1 MNQQQILDELANLN
15 PPQTE
20 FNANAIKKALQLCDE
35 PQHKY
40 KVIHIAGTNGKGS
53 TAAFLEAGLLAA
65 GYRVGK
71 YTSPYIHCL
80 NECILLNQQQISDND
95 LANLYL
101 ELKEL
106 LKPSSIVLSSFEM
119 LTLIMFV
126 YFARCGID
134 YLVLETG
141 LGGLDDATNV
151 VDSQYSVITN
161 IALEHTQ
168 WLGNSLAD
176 IARHKAGIIHHGKA
190 VIADTTPELIAAV
203 SARTNNYVNVL
214 EKYNYHSDLD
224 SSRFITRL
232 WFASKGNDILNPIHH
247 PRSLIYSSPTMCR
260 LRHKSPTSISTRVC
274 SNQFEYSK
282 YVELGL
288 FGYFQARNF
297 LAAYEVLQDIGI
309 SDTMIFAAAKTVKW
323 SGRLQLLGRYPQI
336 IADASHNADGCKVLV
351 QSLEEFINLA
361 DCVVIASVLR
371 DKDRGKMLE
380 LYAKLATT
388 LVVCNLFDQP
398 RATPARELAKLAYG
412 KFEQI
417 HVYNAPLTA
426 LAAAKRMK
434 KKFIIISGSTYLL
447 KYFVK

>member
-1 MNQQQILDELANLN
+1 
-15 PPQTE
+15 
-20 FNANAIKKALQLCDE
+20 
-35 PQHKY
+35 
-40 KVIHIAGTNGKGS
+40 
-53 TAAFLEAGLLAA
+53 
-65 GYRVGK
+65 
-71 YTSPYIHCL
+71 
-80 NECILLNQQQISDND
+80 
-95 LANLYL
+95 
-101 ELKEL
+101 
-106 LKPSSIVLSSFEM
+106 M

-151 VDSQYSVITN
+151 VDSEYSVITN

-168 WLGNSLAD
+168 WLGNSLTD
-176 IARHKAGIIHHGKA
+176 IARHKAGIIHNGKV

-224 SSRFITRL
+224 VSRFITRL
-232 WFASKGNDILNPIHH
+232 WFTSKGND
-247 PRSLIYSSPTMCR
+247 
-260 LRHKSPTSISTRVC
+260 
-274 SNQFEYSK
+274 SK
-282 YVELGL
+282 YVGLGL
-288 FGYFQARNF
+288 FGHFQARNF

-309 SDTMIFAAAKTVKW
+309 SDTMILAAAKTVKW
-323 SGRLQLLGRYPQI
+323 SGRLQLLSRYPQI

-351 QSLEEFINLA
+351 QSLESFINPA
-361 DCVVIASVLR
+361 DCAVIASALR
-371 DKDRGKMLE
+371 DKDRDKMLG
-380 LYAKLATT
+380 LYAKLATN

-434 KKFIIISGSTYLL
+434 KKFIIISGSIYLL

>member
-20 FNANAIKKALQLCDE
+20 FNANAIKKALQLCNE

-80 NECILLNQQQISDND
+80 NECILINQQQISDVD

-106 LKPSSIVLSSFEM
+106 LKSSSILLSSFEM

-126 YFARCGID
+126 YFSRCGID

-141 LGGLDDATNV
+141 FGGLDDATNV
-151 VDSQYSVITN
+151 VDSKYSIITN

-176 IARHKAGIIHHGKA
+176 IARHKAGIIHNGKA
-190 VIADTTPELIAAV
+190 VIADTTVELIAAV
-203 SARTNNYVNVL
+203 RACTNNYINVL
-214 EKYNYHSDLD
+214 EKYNYQSQ
-224 SSRFITRL
+224 
-232 WFASKGNDILNPIHH
+232 LN
-247 PRSLIYSSPTMCR
+247 
-260 LRHKSPTSISTRVC
+260 STRFVTQL
-274 SNQFEYSK
+274 SFGLNEYHDK

-288 FGYFQARNF
+288 FGHFQARNF
-297 LAAYEVLQDIGI
+297 LAAYEVLHDIGI
-309 SDTMIFAAAKTVKW
+309 DDAIIFAAVKNVKW
-323 SGRLQLLGRYPQI
+323 SGRLQLLHRYPQI
-336 IADASHNADGCKVLV
+336 IADASHNAAGCQVLV
-351 QSLEEFINLA
+351 QSLERFINPA
-361 DCVVIASVLR
+361 DCVIIASVLR
-371 DKDRGKMLE
+371 DKDRNAMLE

-398 RATPARELAKLAYG
+398 RATPAQELAKLAHG
-412 KFEQI
+412 KFAHI

>member
-80 NECILLNQQQISDND
+80 NECILLNQQQISDAD

-151 VDSQYSVITN
+151 VDSEYSVITN

-168 WLGNSLAD
+168 WLGNSLTD
-176 IARHKAGIIHHGKA
+176 IARHKAGIIHNGKV

-224 SSRFITRL
+224 VSRFITRL
-232 WFASKGNDILNPIHH
+232 WFTSKGND
-247 PRSLIYSSPTMCR
+247 
-260 LRHKSPTSISTRVC
+260 
-274 SNQFEYSK
+274 SK
-282 YVELGL
+282 YVGLGL
-288 FGYFQARNF
+288 FGHFQARNF

-309 SDTMIFAAAKTVKW
+309 SDTMILAAAKTVKW
-323 SGRLQLLGRYPQI
+323 SGRLQLLSRYPQI

-351 QSLEEFINLA
+351 QSLESFINPA
-361 DCVVIASVLR
+361 DCAVIASVLR
-371 DKDRGKMLE
+371 DKDRDKMLG

-434 KKFIIISGSTYLL
+434 KKFIIISGSIYLL

>member
-1 MNQQQILDELANLN
+1 MNQHQILAELANLN

-20 FNANAIKKALQLCDE
+20 FNTNAIKRALRLCDE
-35 PQHKY
+35 PQFKY
-40 KVIHIAGTNGKGS
+40 QVIHITGTNGKGS

-65 GYRVGK
+65 GYKIGK

-80 NECILLNQQQISDND
+80 NECILVNQQQINDND

-106 LKPSSIVLSSFEM
+106 LKPSSILLSSFEM

-126 YFARCGID
+126 YFSRCGID

-141 LGGLDDATNV
+141 FGGLDDATNV
-151 VDSQYSVITN
+151 VDSKYSIITN

-176 IARHKAGIIHHGKA
+176 IARHKAGIIHNGKTI
-190 VIADTTPELIAAV
+190 IANTIPELISAV
-203 SARTNNYVNVL
+203 RARTNNYVKVL
-214 EKYNYHSDLD
+214 EKYNYHSKLD

-232 WFASKGNDILNPIHH
+232 WFD
-247 PRSLIYSSPTMCR
+247 SS
-260 LRHKSPTSISTRVC
+260 
-274 SNQFEYSK
+274 EYQNK

-288 FGYFQARNF
+288 FGHFQTRNF

-309 SDTMIFAAAKTVKW
+309 SDATIFAAAKQVKW
-323 SGRLQLLGRYPQI
+323 SGRLQLLQKNPHI
-336 IADASHNADGCKVLV
+336 ITDASHNAAGCQVLV
-351 QSLEEFINLA
+351 QSLEPFINPE
-361 DCVVIASVLR
+361 DCVLIASVLR
-371 DKDRGKMLE
+371 DKDREEMLR

-388 LVVCNLFDQP
+388 LVVCNLFEQP
-398 RATPARELAKLAYG
+398 RATPALELAKLAHG
-412 KFEQI
+412 KFAQI
-417 HVYNAPLTA
+417 HIYNAPNMA
-426 LAAAKRMK
+426 LIAAKRMK

>member
-20 FNANAIKKALQLCDE
+20 FNANAIKKALQLCNE
-35 PQHKY
+35 PQHEY

-53 TAAFLEAGLLAA
+53 KTAFLEAGLLAA

-95 LANLYL
+95 LADLYL

-106 LKPSSIVLSSFEM
+106 LKSSLILLSSFEM

-151 VDSQYSVITN
+151 VDSEYSVITN

-176 IARHKAGIIHHGKA
+176 IARHKAGIIHNGKV

-232 WFASKGNDILNPIHH
+232 WFASKGND
-247 PRSLIYSSPTMCR
+247 
-260 LRHKSPTSISTRVC
+260 
-274 SNQFEYSK
+274 SK

-288 FGYFQARNF
+288 FGHFQARNF
-297 LAAYEVLQDIGI
+297 LAAYEVLHDIGI
-309 SDTMIFAAAKTVKW
+309 IDTMIFAAAKNIKW
-323 SGRLQLLGRYPQI
+323 SGRLQLLNRYPQI
-336 IADASHNADGCKVLV
+336 IADASHNADGCRVLV
-351 QSLEEFINLA
+351 QSLEKFINPA

-371 DKDRGKMLE
+371 DKDRGKMLK

-417 HVYNAPLTA
+417 HVYNSPLTA

>member
-20 FNANAIKKALQLCDE
+20 FNANAIKKALQLCNE
-35 PQHKY
+35 PQHEY

-95 LANLYL
+95 LADLYL

-106 LKPSSIVLSSFEM
+106 LKSSLILLSSFEM

-151 VDSQYSVITN
+151 VDSEYSVITN

-176 IARHKAGIIHHGKA
+176 IARHKAGIIHNGKV

-232 WFASKGNDILNPIHH
+232 WFASKGND
-247 PRSLIYSSPTMCR
+247 
-260 LRHKSPTSISTRVC
+260 
-274 SNQFEYSK
+274 SK

-288 FGYFQARNF
+288 FGHFQARNF
-297 LAAYEVLQDIGI
+297 LAAYEVLHDIGI
-309 SDTMIFAAAKTVKW
+309 IDTMIFAAAKNIKW
-323 SGRLQLLGRYPQI
+323 SGRLQLLNRYPQI
-336 IADASHNADGCKVLV
+336 IADASHNADGCRVLV
-351 QSLEEFINLA
+351 QSLEKFINPA

-371 DKDRGKMLE
+371 DKDRGKMLK

-417 HVYNAPLTA
+417 HVYNSPLTA

>member
-80 NECILLNQQQISDND
+80 NECILLNQQQISDAD

-151 VDSQYSVITN
+151 VDSEYSVITN

-168 WLGNSLAD
+168 WLGNSLTD
-176 IARHKAGIIHHGKA
+176 IARHKAGIIHNGKV

-224 SSRFITRL
+224 VSRFITRL
-232 WFASKGNDILNPIHH
+232 WFTSKGND
-247 PRSLIYSSPTMCR
+247 
-260 LRHKSPTSISTRVC
+260 
-274 SNQFEYSK
+274 SK
-282 YVELGL
+282 YVGLGL
-288 FGYFQARNF
+288 FGHFQARNF

-309 SDTMIFAAAKTVKW
+309 SDTMILAAAKTVKW
-323 SGRLQLLGRYPQI
+323 SGRLQLLSRYPQI

-351 QSLEEFINLA
+351 QSLESFINPA
-361 DCVVIASVLR
+361 DCAVIASALR
-371 DKDRGKMLE
+371 DKDRDKMLG
-380 LYAKLATT
+380 LYA
-388 LVVCNLFDQP
+388 QP

-434 KKFIIISGSTYLL
+434 KKFIIISGSIYLL

>member
-20 FNANAIKKALQLCDE
+20 FNANAIKKALQLCNE
-35 PQHKY
+35 PQFQY

-65 GYRVGK
+65 DYRVGK

-80 NECILLNQQQISDND
+80 NECILVNQQQISDTN

-106 LKPSSIVLSSFEM
+106 LKSSLILLSSFEM

-168 WLGNSLAD
+168 WLGNNLTD
-176 IARHKAGIIHHGKA
+176 IARHKAGIIHNGKKV
-190 VIADTTPELIAAV
+190 VIADTTVELVAAV
-203 SARTNNYVNVL
+203 SARTNNCVNVL
-214 EKYNYHSDLD
+214 EKYNCRSELD
-224 SSRFITRL
+224 SSRFITHL
-232 WFASKGNDILNPIHH
+232 WFASK
-247 PRSLIYSSPTMCR
+247 
-260 LRHKSPTSISTRVC
+260 
-274 SNQFEYSK
+274 EYPDK

-288 FGYFQARNF
+288 FGHFQVRNF
-297 LAAYEVLQDIGI
+297 LAAYEVLHDIGI
-309 SDTMIFAAAKTVKW
+309 SDATIFAAAKQVKW

-336 IADASHNADGCKVLV
+336 IADASHNAEGCKVLV
-351 QSLEEFINLA
+351 QSLEELINPA
-361 DCVVIASVLR
+361 DCVLIASVLR
-371 DKDRGKMLE
+371 DKDRDAMLE

-398 RATPARELAKLAYG
+398 RATPARELAKLAHG
-412 KFEQI
+412 KFTQVHI
-417 HVYNAPLTA
+417 YNAPHAA
-426 LAAAKRMK
+426 LVAAKRMK

-447 KYFVK
+447 KYFVR

>member
-20 FNANAIKKALQLCDE
+20 FNANAIKKALQLCNE

-40 KVIHIAGTNGKGS
+40 QVIHVAGTNGKGS

-80 NECILLNQQQISDND
+80 NECILVNQQQISDVD

-101 ELKEL
+101 KLKEL
-106 LKPSSIVLSSFEM
+106 LKSSSILLSSFEM

-126 YFARCGID
+126 HFARCGID

-176 IARHKAGIIHHGKA
+176 IARHKAGIIHNGKT
-190 VIADTTPELIAAV
+190 VIADTTAELIAAV
-203 SARTNNYVNVL
+203 RARTNNYVNVL
-214 EKYNYHSDLD
+214 EKYNYHSELEP
-224 SSRFITRL
+224 SRFITRL
-232 WFASKGNDILNPIHH
+232 WFDSKEKD
-247 PRSLIYSSPTMCR
+247 T
-260 LRHKSPTSISTRVC
+260 
-274 SNQFEYSK
+274 K

-288 FGYFQARNF
+288 FGHFQVRNF
-297 LAAYEVLQDIGI
+297 LAAYEVLRDIGI
-309 SDTMIFAAAKTVKW
+309 NDAMIFAAVKQVKW
-323 SGRLQLLGRYPQI
+323 SGRLQLLNRYPQI
-336 IADASHNADGCKVLV
+336 IADASHNAAGCQVLV
-351 QSLEEFINLA
+351 NSLGVFINPD
-361 DCVVIASVLR
+361 DCVLIASVLR
-371 DKDRGKMLE
+371 DKDRDKMLE

-388 LVVCNLFDQP
+388 LVVCNLFDQL
-398 RATPARELAKLAYG
+398 RATPARELAKLAHG
-412 KFEQI
+412 KFAQI
-417 HVYNAPLTA
+417 HVYNAPLSA
-426 LAAAKRMK
+426 LVAAKRMK

>member
-1 MNQQQILDELANLN
+1 MNQQQILEELANLN

-20 FNANAIKKALQLCDE
+20 FNANAIKKALQLCNK

-80 NECILLNQQQISDND
+80 NECILLNQQQISDAD

-126 YFARCGID
+126 YFARCGIE

-176 IARHKAGIIHHGKA
+176 IARHKAGIIHNGKA
-190 VIADTTPELIAAV
+190 VIADTTAELVAAV

-214 EKYNYHSDLD
+214 EKYNYHSELD

-232 WFASKGNDILNPIHH
+232 WFAS
-247 PRSLIYSSPTMCR
+247 T
-260 LRHKSPTSISTRVC
+260 
-274 SNQFEYSK
+274 EYDTK

-288 FGYFQARNF
+288 FGHFQARNF

-309 SDTMIFAAAKTVKW
+309 RDTMIFAAAKTVKW
-323 SGRLQLLGRYPQI
+323 SGRLQLLSRYPQI

-351 QSLEEFINLA
+351 QSLGGFINHA

>member
-15 PPQTE
+15 PLQTE
-20 FNANAIKKALQLCDE
+20 FNANAIKKALQLWNQ
-35 PQHKY
+35 PQFEY

-80 NECILLNQQQISDND
+80 NECILLNQQQINDDN
-95 LANLYL
+95 LAELYL

-106 LKPSSIVLSSFEM
+106 LRPSMILLSSFEM

-176 IARHKAGIIHHGKA
+176 IARHKVGIIHDGKT
-190 VIADTTPELIAAV
+190 VIADMTPELISAV
-203 SARTNNYVNVL
+203 RTCTDNYVNIL
-214 EKYNYHSDLD
+214 EKYRYQSELD
-224 SSRFITRL
+224 SNRFITRV
-232 WFASKGNDILNPIHH
+232 WFGSK
-247 PRSLIYSSPTMCR
+247 
-260 LRHKSPTSISTRVC
+260 
-274 SNQFEYSK
+274 EYRDK
-282 YVELGL
+282 YVELAL
-288 FGYFQARNF
+288 FGHFQARNF
-297 LAAYEVLQDIGI
+297 LAAYEVLHDIGI
-309 SDTMIFAAAKTVKW
+309 DDAIIFAAVKNVKW
-323 SGRLQLLGRYPQI
+323 SGRLQLLHRYPQI
-336 IADASHNADGCKVLV
+336 IADASHNAAGCQVLV
-351 QSLEEFINLA
+351 QSLERFINPA
-361 DCVVIASVLR
+361 DCVIIASVLR
-371 DKDRGKMLE
+371 DKDRNAMLE

-398 RATPARELAKLAYG
+398 RATPALELAKLAHG
-412 KFEQI
+412 KFAHI

>member
-15 PPQTE
+15 PLQTE
-20 FNANAIKKALQLCDE
+20 FNANAIKKALQLCNQ
-35 PQHKY
+35 PQFEY
-40 KVIHIAGTNGKGS
+40 KVIHVAGTNGKGS

-80 NECILLNQQQISDND
+80 NECILLNQQQINDGD
-95 LANLYL
+95 LAELYL

-106 LKPSSIVLSSFEM
+106 LRPSMILLSSFEM

-176 IARHKAGIIHHGKA
+176 IARHKAGIIHDGKT
-190 VIADTTPELIAAV
+190 VIADMIPELISAV
-203 SARTNNYVNVL
+203 RTRTDNYVNIL
-214 EKYNYHSDLD
+214 EKYRYQSELD
-224 SSRFITRL
+224 STRFITRV
-232 WFASKGNDILNPIHH
+232 WFG
-247 PRSLIYSSPTMCR
+247 
-260 LRHKSPTSISTRVC
+260 
-274 SNQFEYSK
+274 SNEYHDK

-288 FGYFQARNF
+288 FGHFQARNF
-297 LAAYEVLQDIGI
+297 LAAYEVLHDIGI
-309 SDTMIFAAAKTVKW
+309 DDAIIFAAVKNVKW
-323 SGRLQLLGRYPQI
+323 SGRLQLLHRYPQI
-336 IADASHNADGCKVLV
+336 IADASHNAAGCQVLV
-351 QSLEEFINLA
+351 QSLERFINPA
-361 DCVVIASVLR
+361 DCVIIASVLR
-371 DKDRGKMLE
+371 DKDRNAMLE

-398 RATPARELAKLAYG
+398 RATPAQELAKLAHG
-412 KFEQI
+412 KFAHI

>member
-20 FNANAIKKALQLCDE
+20 FNANAIKKALQLCNQ
-35 PQHKY
+35 PQFKY
-40 KVIHIAGTNGKGS
+40 KVIHVAGTNGKGS

-80 NECILLNQQQISDND
+80 NECILVNQQQINDDD
-95 LANLYL
+95 LAELYL
-101 ELKEL
+101 ELKAL
-106 LKPSSIVLSSFEM
+106 LRPSMILLSSFEM

-176 IARHKAGIIHHGKA
+176 IARHKAGIIHDGKT
-190 VIADTTPELIAAV
+190 VIADMIPELISAV
-203 SARTNNYVNVL
+203 RTCTDNYVNVL
-214 EKYNYHSDLD
+214 EKYCYQSELD
-224 SSRFITRL
+224 SNRFITRV
-232 WFASKGNDILNPIHH
+232 WFGSK
-247 PRSLIYSSPTMCR
+247 
-260 LRHKSPTSISTRVC
+260 
-274 SNQFEYSK
+274 EYHDK

-288 FGYFQARNF
+288 FGHFQAHNF
-297 LAAYEVLQDIGI
+297 LAAYEVLHDIGI
-309 SDTMIFAAAKTVKW
+309 DDAIIFAAVKNVKW
-323 SGRLQLLGRYPQI
+323 SGRLQLLHRYPQI
-336 IADASHNADGCKVLV
+336 IADASHNAAGCQVLV
-351 QSLEEFINLA
+351 QSLERFINPA
-361 DCVVIASVLR
+361 DCVIIASVLR
-371 DKDRGKMLE
+371 DKDRNAMLE
-380 LYAKLATT
+380 LYAQLATT
-388 LVVCNLFDQP
+388 LVGCNLFDQP
-398 RATPARELAKLAYG
+398 RATPALELAKLAHG
-412 KFEQI
+412 KFAHI

>member
-15 PPQTE
+15 PPQTQ
-20 FNANAIKKALQLCDE
+20 FNANAIKKALQLCNQSQFE
-35 PQHKY
+35 Y

-53 TAAFLEAGLLAA
+53 TATFLEAGLLAA

-80 NECILLNQQQISDND
+80 NECILVNQQQINDDD
-95 LANLYL
+95 LAELYL

-106 LKPSSIVLSSFEM
+106 LRPSMILLSSFEM

-176 IARHKAGIIHHGKA
+176 IARHKAGIIHNGKTI
-190 VIADTTPELIAAV
+190 IADMTPELISAV
-203 SARTNNYVNVL
+203 RARTDNYVNIL
-214 EKYNYHSDLD
+214 EKYRYQSELD
-224 SSRFITRL
+224 SNRFITRV
-232 WFASKGNDILNPIHH
+232 WFGSK
-247 PRSLIYSSPTMCR
+247 
-260 LRHKSPTSISTRVC
+260 
-274 SNQFEYSK
+274 EYHDK

-288 FGYFQARNF
+288 FGHFQAHNF
-297 LAAYEVLQDIGI
+297 LAAYEVLHDIGI
-309 SDTMIFAAAKTVKW
+309 DDAIIFAAVKNVKW
-323 SGRLQLLGRYPQI
+323 SGRLQLLHRYPQI
-336 IADASHNADGCKVLV
+336 IADASHNAAGCQVLV
-351 QSLEEFINLA
+351 QSLERFINPA
-361 DCVVIASVLR
+361 DCVIIASVLR
-371 DKDRGKMLE
+371 DKDRNAMLE
-380 LYAKLATT
+380 LYAQLATT
-388 LVVCNLFDQP
+388 LVGCNLFDQP
-398 RATPARELAKLAYG
+398 RATPALELAKLAHG
-412 KFEQI
+412 KFAHI

>member
-20 FNANAIKKALQLCDE
+20 FNANAITKALQLCDE

-106 LKPSSIVLSSFEM
+106 LKPSLIVLSSFEM

-126 YFARCGID
+126 YFARCGIE

-176 IARHKAGIIHHGKA
+176 IARHKAGIIHNGKV

-232 WFASKGNDILNPIHH
+232 WFASKGND
-247 PRSLIYSSPTMCR
+247 
-260 LRHKSPTSISTRVC
+260 
-274 SNQFEYSK
+274 SK

-288 FGYFQARNF
+288 FGHFQVRNF

-309 SDTMIFAAAKTVKW
+309 SDTMILAAAKTVKW
-323 SGRLQLLGRYPQI
+323 SGRLQLLSRYPQI

-351 QSLEEFINLA
+351 QSLEAFINPA

-398 RATPARELAKLAYG
+398 RATPARELAKLSYG

>member
-20 FNANAIKKALQLCDE
+20 FNANAIKKALQLCNQ
-35 PQHKY
+35 PQFEY
-40 KVIHIAGTNGKGS
+40 KVIHVAGTNGKGS
-53 TAAFLEAGLLAA
+53 TATFLEAGLLAA

-80 NECILLNQQQISDND
+80 NECILVNQQQINDDD
-95 LANLYL
+95 LAELYL

-106 LKPSSIVLSSFEM
+106 LRPSMILLSSFEM

-151 VDSQYSVITN
+151 VDSQYSIITN

-176 IARHKAGIIHHGKA
+176 IARHKAGIIHDGKT
-190 VIADTTPELIAAV
+190 VIADMTPELISAV
-203 SARTNNYVNVL
+203 RTRTDNYVNVL
-214 EKYNYHSDLD
+214 EKYRYQSELD
-224 SSRFITRL
+224 SNRFITRV
-232 WFASKGNDILNPIHH
+232 WFGSKGYHD
-247 PRSLIYSSPTMCR
+247 
-260 LRHKSPTSISTRVC
+260 
-274 SNQFEYSK
+274 K
-282 YVELGL
+282 YVEIGL
-288 FGYFQARNF
+288 FGYFQVRNF
-297 LAAYEVLQDIGI
+297 LAAYEVLHDIGI
-309 SDTMIFAAAKTVKW
+309 DDTIIFAAVKNVKW
-323 SGRLQLLGRYPQI
+323 SGRLQLLHRYPQI
-336 IADASHNADGCKVLV
+336 IADASHNAVGCKVLV
-351 QSLEEFINLA
+351 QSLEGFINPA
-361 DCVVIASVLR
+361 DCVIIASVLR
-371 DKDRGKMLE
+371 DKDRNAMLE
-380 LYAKLATT
+380 LYAQLATT
-388 LVVCNLFDQP
+388 LVVCNLFDQS
-398 RATPARELAKLAYG
+398 RATPARELAKLAHG
-412 KFEQI
+412 KFAHV

-434 KKFIIISGSTYLL
+434 KRFIIISGSTYLL

>member
-80 NECILLNQQQISDND
+80 NECILLNQQQISDAD

-151 VDSQYSVITN
+151 VDSEYSVIIN

-168 WLGNSLAD
+168 WLGNSLTD
-176 IARHKAGIIHHGKA
+176 IARHKAGIIHNGKV

-224 SSRFITRL
+224 VSRFITRL
-232 WFASKGNDILNPIHH
+232 WFTSKGND
-247 PRSLIYSSPTMCR
+247 
-260 LRHKSPTSISTRVC
+260 
-274 SNQFEYSK
+274 SK
-282 YVELGL
+282 YVGLGL
-288 FGYFQARNF
+288 FGHFQARNF

-309 SDTMIFAAAKTVKW
+309 SDTMILAAAKTVKW
-323 SGRLQLLGRYPQI
+323 SGRLQLLSRYPQI

-351 QSLEEFINLA
+351 QSLESFINPA
-361 DCVVIASVLR
+361 DCAVIASVLR
-371 DKDRGKMLE
+371 DKDRDKMLG

-434 KKFIIISGSTYLL
+434 KKFIIISGSIYLL